1 MILIAK
7 LLKVTA
13 QGGFNVTLV
22 DLEQSL
28 VDKALKNIR
37 SSLERV
43 AKKQIKDD
51 SARKA
56 FVDGVLSR
64 IRVSTNMHDAVRS
77 ADLVIE
83 AVVENLEVKQKL
95 FASID
100 KVSVATLTTTRLTFH
115 LTDRKAFDHL
125 RKQHIVAVDCGHC
138 EGHSASRPLL
148 WTPLLQSS
156 AGHEAA
162 GSH

>member
-1 MILIAK
+1 M
-7 LLKVTA
+7 TA

-22 DLEQSL
+22 DLETSL
-28 VDKALKNIR
+28 VEKALKNIR
-37 SSLERV
+37 GSLERV

-64 IRVSTNMHDAVRS
+64 IRVSTNMNDAVRS

-100 KVSVATLTTTRLTFH
+100 KVSVAT
-115 LTDRKAFDHL
+115 
-125 RKQHIVAVDCGHC
+125 
-138 EGHSASRPLL
+138 
-148 WTPLLQSS
+148 
-156 AGHEAA
+156 
-162 GSH
+162 

>member
-1 MILIAK
+1 M
-7 LLKVTA
+7 TA

-22 DLEQSL
+22 DLEAPL
-28 VDKALKNIR
+28 VDKAFRNIR
-37 SSLERV
+37 GSLERV

-64 IRVSTNMHDAVRS
+64 IRGSTNMHDAVRS

-100 KVSVATLTTTRLTFH
+100 KVSVAPLTNAILTLL
-115 LTDRKAFDHL
+115 LTDRS
-125 RKQHIVAVDCGHC
+125 AVDNFREQHLVALHCSDC
-138 EGHSASRPLL
+138 EGHSTA
-148 WTPLLQSS
+148 
-156 AGHEAA
+156 
-162 GSH
+162 

>member
-1 MILIAK
+1 M
-7 LLKVTA
+7 TA

-22 DLEQSL
+22 DLEAPL
-28 VDKALKNIR
+28 VDKALRNIR

-43 AKKQIKDD
+43 AKKQIKDE

-64 IRVSTNMHDAVRS
+64 IRGSTNMHDAVRS

-95 FASID
+95 FAAID
-100 KVSVATLTTTRLTFH
+100 KVSVAT
-115 LTDRKAFDHL
+115 
-125 RKQHIVAVDCGHC
+125 
-138 EGHSASRPLL
+138 
-148 WTPLLQSS
+148 
-156 AGHEAA
+156 
-162 GSH
+162 